1 MQNFVVTNALQHF
14 REEYQFNFFP
24 ATAGTEWIEQ
34 INVFS
39 LGSLLAGFAFP
50 FASLFFEMNK
60 ISILFSFYTIPV
72 F

>member
-1 MQNFVVTNALQHF
+1 MQNFVETNALQHF
-14 REEYQFNFFP
+14 REEYQFNFFT
-24 ATAGTEWIEQ
+24 ATAGTEWIAQ

-39 LGSLLAGFAFP
+39 WIIAGFAFP
-50 FASLFFEMNK
+50 FASLFFEMSK